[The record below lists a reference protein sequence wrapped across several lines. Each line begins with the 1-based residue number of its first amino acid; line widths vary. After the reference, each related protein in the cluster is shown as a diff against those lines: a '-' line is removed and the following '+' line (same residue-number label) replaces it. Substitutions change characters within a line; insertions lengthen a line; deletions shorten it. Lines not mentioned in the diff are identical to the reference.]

1 MSRVPE
7 VDPEHPLDDEEY
19 DMIGPVFI
27 EDLYP
32 PLKGFDDYGD
42 YDGGI
47 GLRHV
52 ENDLGVTL
60 VPPAVL
66 PLGSVIEL
74 YWNNPYYPVAYLPI
88 QDENLGNRFYDLRVP
103 KEEILPDWAE
113 VYCIVRR
120 PSGNHSKTKPLRLR
134 VKRDRPG
141 DPDPNPDIPGNQGLV
156 FTLPDDLAAGSHVDQ
171 DRANRGIRL
180 TVQPYE
186 NMAGGDTCLISWG
199 YQTVSYVVSDKE
211 ARQPFDVVVTA
222 DVIELEPFEEFL
234 PVAMQIIDMGGNYPA
249 PNTDANWSEISR
261 VKVDLDVYRP
271 RGPWLEQ
278 PGEIIDMDE
287 LGGAAQLIE
296 LWTDEQFFERGDT
309 VRLQWQGRDI
319 QNIPFFHTESR
330 FVDQTN
336 HIMQFQVEN
345 ELLRVIAGG
354 IAIMYYEVYKIVTD
368 TWYPSRK
375 VRVRVIGRLMDW
387 PAPTIDQAPNG
398 QLAPGS
404 IAVMRFSAQDGWTP
418 GTRIR
423 VVWVAHSVNF
433 SEEIFLEAIPEDRRL
448 SFQVSSEQ
456 VQRFNTLPVE
466 VYYERIDRTPHRQSL
481 RMQLQVGEPTRTLPA
496 VIVSGTSGDYLNPD
510 DVGNQVTV
518 TLPVTDTLEGD
529 VITLIWD
536 GDVSDTSAEVTVS
549 AAQAGRSLQIP
560 IQKRF
565 VSENLNRSVRIRY
578 DLARS
583 NVPRRFSLIRV
594 LLIRPGFDH
603 FTNFRNS
610 NQNGWAFGSA
620 ISDMRDRRFYDWG
633 TYTTFYNY
641 TYGSNNKAGVIFS
654 QTFGNLRPGAAYTFS
669 IRARRFDG
677 RFTRPIIG
685 LRSSQGQVYSPIEI
699 VNRGDSWHLLSGTVI
714 PSGNSITLFI
724 DSHQTSAQGNDYEIG
739 EIRFRLA

>member
-1 MSRVPE
+1 MSRAPE
-7 VDPEHPLDDEEY
+7 VDSEHPLDDEEY

-27 EDLYP
+27 DDLYP
-32 PLKGFDDYGD
+32 PLKGFGD

-52 ENDLGVTL
+52 EHDLVVVL

-66 PLGSVIEL
+66 PLNTQIYLHWSDPVLPVYYIVIQ
-74 YWNNPYYPVAYLPI
+74 P
-88 QDENLGNRFYDLRVP
+88 ENQGNRHFELIAP
-103 KEEILPDWAE
+103 KELILADWAE
-113 VYCIVRR
+113 VYCIIRR
-120 PSGNHSKTKPLRLR
+120 PSGNASKTEPLRLR

-141 DPDPNPDIPGNQGLV
+141 DPDPDPDTPGNQGLV
-156 FTLPDDLAAGSHVDQ
+156 FFLPEDLAAGSHVDQ
-171 DRANRGIRL
+171 IRANRGVALR
-180 TVQPYE
+180 VEPYE
-186 NMAGGDTCLISWG
+186 NMAAGDTCLIAWG
-199 YQTVSYVVSDKE
+199 SQIVPYVVSEKE
-211 ARQPFDVVVTA
+211 VMRSFDVVVTA
-222 DVIELEPFEEFL
+222 DVIRHDDYEDTL

-261 VKVDLDVYRP
+261 VNVNLGVPRP

-278 PGEIIDMDE
+278 PGEIVDMEE
-287 LGGAAQLIE
+287 LGGAAQLIY
-296 LWTDEQFFERGDT
+296 LWTDPDFFEVGDT
-309 VRLQWQGRDI
+309 VRFEWQGRDI
-319 QNIPFFHTESR
+319 QNIPFFHTETR
-330 FVDQTN
+330 FVDRKN
-336 HIMQFQVEN
+336 HLMEFEVEN

-354 IAIMYYEVYKIVTD
+354 IAIMYYEVYKIVTN

-375 VRVRVIGRLMDW
+375 VRVQVIGQLIEW

-398 QLAPGS
+398 QIDANS
-404 IAVMRFSAQDGWTP
+404 IATMRFSAQDGWTP

-423 VVWVAHSVNF
+423 VVWVAPGVNF
-433 SEEIFLEAIPEDRRL
+433 SDEIFLEAIPVDRRL
-448 SFQVSSEQ
+448 SYTVPSAQ

-466 VYYERIDRTPHRQSL
+466 VYYERIDRTPHRPSL

-510 DVGNQVTV
+510 DVGAQVTV
-518 TLPVTDTLEGD
+518 TLPVTDTLEND

-536 GDVSDTSAEVTVS
+536 GDVSDTSAVVTVS

-560 IQKRF
+560 IQRRF

-578 DLARS
+578 DLARA

-603 FTNFRNS
+603 ITNFRNS
-610 NQNGWAFGSA
+610 NQNGWAFGA
-620 ISDMRDRRFYDWG
+620 ALSDMRDRRFVDWG

-641 TYGSNNKAGVIFS
+641 TYGANNKAGVIFS
-654 QTFGNLRPGAAYTFS
+654 QTFGNLRPGSAYIFS
-669 IRARRFDG
+669 IQVRRFDG
-677 RFTRPIIG
+677 RFTLPSIG
-685 LRSSQGQVYSPIEI
+685 LRSSQGQVVSATQIS
-699 VNRGDSWHLLSGTVI
+699 NMDSWRTLSGPVA
-714 PSGNSITLFI
+714 PVGSSITLFI
-724 DSHQTSAQGNDYEIG
+724 DSHQVSAQGNDYEIG